1 LTLPSDDGIVVVLGL
16 PGERR
21 EGPRWKVDQALAE
34 NTHFTQ
40 LETGGWRA
48 EYQGFVTVS
57 AEGRS
62 SSETERRPSMVFDEL
77 LASLIRG
84 GTAPTKLTADAIIE
98 QSLLSDA
105 IAVVNNTAR
114 QTAAWKRRRL
124 RQSKRGAAS
133 SIATENPR
141 KHR

>member
-1 LTLPSDDGIVVVLGL
+1 LTLPSDDGIVVV
-16 PGERR
+16 PMVCGERR
-21 EGPRWKVDQALAE
+21 EGPMWKVDQALAE

-48 EYQGFVTVS
+48 EYHGFVTVS

-62 SSETERRPSMVFDEL
+62 PSDTERRLSMALDEL

-84 GTAPTKLTADAIIE
+84 GKAQTELTMDAIIE

-114 QTAAWKRRRL
+114 QTAAWKKKRL
-124 RQSKRGAAS
+124 RKPNRDAAS
-133 SIATENPR
+133 SVETENSR
-141 KHR
+141 KRR

>member
-1 LTLPSDDGIVVVLGL
+1 M
-16 PGERR
+16 
-21 EGPRWKVDQALAE
+21 WKVDKALAE

-48 EYQGFVTVS
+48 EYHGFVTVS

-62 SSETERRPSMVFDEL
+62 PSDTERRLSMALDEL

-84 GTAPTKLTADAIIE
+84 GKAQTELTMDAIIE

-114 QTAAWKRRRL
+114 QTAAWKKKRL
-124 RQSKRGAAS
+124 RKPNRDAAS
-133 SIATENPR
+133 SVETENSR
-141 KHR
+141 KRR

>member
-1 LTLPSDDGIVVVLGL
+1 M
-16 PGERR
+16 
-21 EGPRWKVDQALAE
+21 WKVDQALAE

-48 EYQGFVTVS
+48 EYHGFVTVS

-62 SSETERRPSMVFDEL
+62 PSETERRLSMAFDEL

-84 GTAPTKLTADAIIE
+84 GKAPTKLGADAIIE

-114 QTAAWKRRRL
+114 QTADWKKRRL

-133 SIATENPR
+133 SVATENPR

>member
-1 LTLPSDDGIVVVLGL
+1 M
-16 PGERR
+16 
-21 EGPRWKVDQALAE
+21 WKVDKALAE

-48 EYQGFVTVS
+48 EYHGFVTVS

-62 SSETERRPSMVFDEL
+62 PSETERRLSRAFDEL

-84 GTAPTKLTADAIIE
+84 GKAPTKLATDAIIE

-133 SIATENPR
+133 SVATENPR